1 MNPFL
6 VTVAVLLVAVTPQ
19 PVPVHENQNQ
29 TGSWNVTVSLVYVN
43 GTNNTTV
50 SSVVADILIVNS
62 TNATL
67 VENFTLDN
75 GTSYDESDLGADLTE
90 VTDVIIFPHNISQYP
105 NASALPVDAN
115 VTHNANVS
123 VTIAFSPWSIGVNTS
138 SYPSGFPPPPNL
150 TAIPL
155 FIALTGVGIAA
166 LVAWIGYRGLRQMY
180 SVFSN
185 GKS

>member
-6 VTVAVLLVAVTPQ
+6 VTVVVLLATATP
-19 PVPVHENQNQ
+19 PPAHIHE

-50 SSVVADILIVNS
+50 SSVVADILVVNS

-75 GTSYDESDLGADLTE
+75 GTSYDESDLGADLTG

-115 VTHNANVS
+115 VTGNAHVS

-138 SYPSGFPPPPNL
+138 SYPSGFPPPPDL
-150 TAIPL
+150 PAIPL

-180 SVFSN
+180 SVFTDGES
-185 GKS
+185 